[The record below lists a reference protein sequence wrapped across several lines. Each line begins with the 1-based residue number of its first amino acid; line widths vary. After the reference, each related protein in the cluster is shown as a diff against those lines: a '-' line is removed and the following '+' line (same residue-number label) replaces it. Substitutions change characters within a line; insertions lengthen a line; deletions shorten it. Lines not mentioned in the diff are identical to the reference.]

1 MSPRRASSTDVNGE
15 AEQSD
20 DVNVEGVCVC
30 SQVFVF
36 TVKIVHMCFGLILN
50 LCI

>member
-20 DVNVEGVCVC
+20 DTTVEGVYN
-30 SQVFVF
+30 
-36 TVKIVHMCFGLILN
+36 LIFQ
-50 LCI
+50 